1 MKAFQQTL
9 LGEGEAAAP
18 HRTVLAERLSL
29 PSPRKR
35 GEGAITSACISAQQN
50 YFSLSA
56 TFSTPA
62 LAHDSSPAWLL
73 PLTPTPPI
81 VSLPTLIG

>member
-18 HRTVLAERLSL
+18 HPTVLAERLSL

-35 GEGAITSACISAQQN
+35 GEGTSIGAELAWRRVTPGSKSRLSSA
-50 YFSLSA
+50 A
-56 TFSTPA
+56 
-62 LAHDSSPAWLL
+62 
-73 PLTPTPPI
+73 
-81 VSLPTLIG
+81 